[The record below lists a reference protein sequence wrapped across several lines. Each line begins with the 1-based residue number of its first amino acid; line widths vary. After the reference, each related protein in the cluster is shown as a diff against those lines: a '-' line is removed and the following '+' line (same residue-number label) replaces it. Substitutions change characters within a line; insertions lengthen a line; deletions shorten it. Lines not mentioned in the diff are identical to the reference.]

1 MKKYIYKFF
10 KVCIPLLLLVLI
22 TVFLIKKVNGGNVFL
37 KKIASHE
44 TYDTEEDAFDLR
56 KEQWNTDNNESFN
69 TISEFSA
76 VIFMKTYEVKSFTVI
91 GKNIPDELQNVNQLN
106 WEEYRRNGGVLT
118 GDYSTVKLIYT
129 VTDPICEREF
139 MGNCIT
145 IINQELSRTKKEP
158 LAMFPYVYDTLNPKH
173 FHYQLEQN
181 VTQEFTNYYV
191 VPDEWL
197 EEANKQQTCI
207 FINPNGLS
215 YDEDTRALGVTDAMF
230 FKIPISSFEQEQ
242 GD

>member
-44 TYDTEEDAFDLR
+44 TY
-56 KEQWNTDNNESFN
+56 
-69 TISEFSA
+69 
-76 VIFMKTYEVKSFTVI
+76 FMKTYEVKSFTVI

-118 GDYSTVKLIYT
+118 GDYSIVKLIYT

>member
-91 GKNIPDELQNVNQLN
+91 GNFRMLIS
-106 WEEYRRNGGVLT
+106 LT
-118 GDYSTVKLIYT
+118 GKSIEEMAVFLQ
-129 VTDPICEREF
+129 E
-139 MGNCIT
+139 
-145 IINQELSRTKKEP
+145 IIL
-158 LAMFPYVYDTLNPKH
+158 
-173 FHYQLEQN
+173 
-181 VTQEFTNYYV
+181 
-191 VPDEWL
+191 
-197 EEANKQQTCI
+197 
-207 FINPNGLS
+207 
-215 YDEDTRALGVTDAMF
+215 
-230 FKIPISSFEQEQ
+230 
-242 GD
+242 

>member
-118 GDYSTVKLIYT
+118 GDYSIVKLIYT

-181 VTQEFTNYYV
+181 VTQEFKNYYV
-191 VPDEWL
+191 VTDEWL
-197 EEANKQQTCI
+197 E
-207 FINPNGLS
+207 
-215 YDEDTRALGVTDAMF
+215 
-230 FKIPISSFEQEQ
+230 
-242 GD
+242 